1 MSPVQV
7 RFYDTAEDRLL
18 RFAVILARADG
29 KWVFCKHRE
38 RDTWELPGG
47 HREAGESILAAAR
60 RELAEET
67 GALDFTIKPVCAYSV
82 TGPTRVNAGGEE
94 TFGML
99 YSAEVH
105 SFAPELHSEM
115 ERILLTD
122 ALPAAWTYP
131 DIQPLLLREAA
142 RRGLT

>member
-1 MSPVQV
+1 MSPAEG
-7 RFYDTAEDRLL
+7 RFYTTAEDRLL
-18 RFAVILARADG
+18 RFAVIRARANG
-29 KWVFCKHRE
+29 KWGFCKHRQ

-47 HREAGESILAAAR
+47 RREAGESIPAAAR

-67 GALDFTIKPVCAYSV
+67 GALDFTIQPVCAYSV
-82 TGPTRVNAGGEE
+82 TGPTRVNEGGEE

-99 YSAEVH
+99 YSAGVH

-115 ERILLTD
+115 ERILLPD
-122 ALPAAWTYP
+122 ARPAAWTYP
-131 DIQPLLLREAA
+131 AIQPLLLREAV